1 MKKVLGLSVDQL
13 RHYIERLE
21 RLEAEKSVIGED
33 IKEVLSEAK
42 GNGYDTKVLRQVLKI
57 RKVSTND
64 RVEQEV
70 LLEAY
75 LSALGMLHVSDS
87 NI

>member
-1 MKKVLGLSVDQL
+1 MKKNLGLSVDQL
-13 RHYIERLE
+13 RQYIERLE
-21 RLEAEKSVIGED
+21 RLEAEKSVVNED

-42 GNGYDTKVLRQVLKI
+42 SNGYDIKVLRQVLKI

-70 LLEAY
+70 LLESY
-75 LSALGMLHVSDS
+75 LNALGMLHISDS
-87 NI
+87 DT